1 MSSRRGILK
10 TGLLLGGSA
19 LVGGEVLYIK
29 TKPVL
34 EIAEQLVYFLDYP
47 EVALSV
53 GQGLL
58 DTDPASHAIS
68 ADQMINNLLEGLE
81 VSREQ
86 LHGMTNTEMLERLHK
101 RVHSDFE
108 KERVVLDKGWVLSRT
123 EAQLCALR
131 ALLVT

>member
-1 MSSRRGILK
+1 MSSRRGFLK
-10 TGLLLGGSA
+10 TGLLLGGTA
-19 LVGGEVLYIK
+19 LVGGGGLYIK

-47 EVALSV
+47 QVALSV

-68 ADQMINNLLEGLE
+68 ADQMIDNLLGGLE
-81 VSREQ
+81 ISREK
-86 LHGMTNTEMLERLHK
+86 LHGMTRAEMLERLHE
-101 RVHSDFE
+101 RVQSDFE
-108 KERVVLDKGWVLSRT
+108 EERIVLAKGWVLSRT
-123 EAQLCALR
+123 EVQLCALR

>member
-1 MSSRRGILK
+1 M
-10 TGLLLGGSA
+10 LGGSA
-19 LVGGEVLYIK
+19 LVGGELYIK

-101 RVHSDFE
+101 RVHLDFE
-108 KERVVLDKGWVLSRT
+108 EERIVLDKGWVLSRT

>member
-1 MSSRRGILK
+1 M
-10 TGLLLGGSA
+10 
-19 LVGGEVLYIK
+19 YIK

-68 ADQMINNLLEGLE
+68 PNQMIDNLLESLE
-81 VSREQ
+81 ISREQ
-86 LHGMTNTEMLERLHK
+86 LHGMTRTELLERLHK

-108 KERVVLDKGWVLSRT
+108 EERVVLDKGWVLSRT
-123 EAQLCALR
+123 EAQLCALQT
-131 ALLVT
+131 LLVT

>member
-19 LVGGEVLYIK
+19 LVGGELYIK

-68 ADQMINNLLEGLE
+68 ADQMIDNLLESLE
-81 VSREQ
+81 ISREQ
-86 LHGMTNTEMLERLHK
+86 LHGMARAEILERLHK
-101 RVHSDFE
+101 QVRSDFE
-108 KERVVLDKGWVLSRT
+108 EERVVLDKGWILSRT